1 MNKQKLNVNFIQIT
15 LDGKAVKFQIETKD
29 QILYF
34 FVSFNEAAAI
44 AARIK
49 NVLRI

>member
-15 LDGKAVKFQIETKD
+15 IKGKAVKFQIETKD

-34 FVSFNEAAAI
+34 FVSFKEASGI